1 MWTHENRAKYN
12 RDHLRYPSD
21 LTDDEWALVERFI
34 PPAKPHGDEQ
44 SVSPG
49 AYEIKTAVS
58 RVGSWP
64 ATHLSARA
72 AIKICSSYRRGR
84 GGARDRHIVH

>member
-34 PPAKPHGDEQ
+34 PPAKPGLASQ
-44 SVSPG
+44 VVV
-49 AYEIKTAVS
+49 EIE
-58 RVGSWP
+58 R
-64 ATHLSARA
+64 SAGYAERIITRSIDRA
-72 AIKICSSYRRGR
+72 GR
-84 GGARDRHIVH
+84 E